1 MIIGPKYKI
10 CRRLG
15 ARVFGKCETTK
26 FSISGSAQGG
36 KGGQKGRGP
45 KRGRRGG
52 SDYGLQ
58 LIEKQKIRYTYGLKE
73 HQFASYVN
81 QARDHQQILGGSP
94 IVALAEL
101 LEARLDNVVY
111 RLGLAPTRAMARQ
124 VVSHGHILVNGRRL
138 NVPSYQVKAG
148 DTVAV
153 RPESKAKG
161 PFRPKEKEEAK
172 TEVAK
177 AVPSWLDYD
186 EAAQTGKLKGRL
198 PAVAEFAPELNFGAV
213 LEFYSR
219 V

>member
-1 MIIGPKYKI
+1 MKIGPKYKI

-15 ARVFGKCETTK
+15 ARVFGKCQTTG

-36 KGGQKGRGP
+36 KNQQKGRGP

-73 HQFASYVN
+73 HQFASYVKTARAL
-81 QARDHQQILGGSP
+81 QATTGVNPVVS
-94 IVALAEL
+94 LAEL
-101 LEARLDNVVY
+101 LEARLDNVVF
-111 RLGLAPTRAMARQ
+111 RLGLAKTRAFARQ
-124 VVSHGHILVNGRRL
+124 LVSHGHILVNGRRL
-138 NVPSYQVKAG
+138 NVPSYQVKTG
-148 DTVAV
+148 DRVAV
-153 RPESKAKG
+153 RPESKVKG
-161 PFRPKEKEEAK
+161 PFRPKPAEAK
-172 TEVAK
+172 TEEPV
-177 AVPSWLDYD
+177 AVPSWLQYD
-186 EAAQTGKLKGRL
+186 EAAQAGSRKGRL